1 MSTKIETKYMS
12 RSDWK
17 RILSR
22 ETAYTD
28 ISSDDM
34 RGEAS
39 LLHIIKVTKP
49 LAVFSVDHD
58 IMICDDGYYWLQL
71 AFENKNWWLTVMFNP
86 ADECFQY
93 YIDITKQNIVD
104 GESSCFD
111 DLMLDIIV
119 QPDGRSA
126 LLDMDELTEALAQG
140 NISEEDYSLALKT
153 SREMLDGL
161 KTDFCILRD
170 YCTELFSRLVPDLK

>member
-17 RILSR
+17 RILRR

-28 ISSDDM
+28 ISSGDM

-39 LLHIIKVTKP
+39 LLHILKVAEP
-49 LAVFSVDHD
+49 LAVFSVDHN

-71 AFENKNWWLTVMFNP
+71 AFENKNWWLTVMFNS
-86 ADECFQY
+86 AGECIQY
-93 YIDITKQNIVD
+93 YFDITKRNIIN
-104 GESSCFD
+104 GENSSFC
-111 DLMLDIIV
+111 DLMLDIVV
-119 QPDGRSA
+119 QPDGRAA
-126 LLDMDELTEALAQG
+126 LLDMNELQQALNHG
-140 NISEEDYSLALKT
+140 NITKKDCLLALKT
-153 SREMLDGL
+153 SHEILDGL
-161 KTDFCILRD
+161 KTDFCRLRD